1 MAKKKREQSISQYNI
16 LGLNIC
22 GVQRDRFQKDILCIS
37 GISIIIKLTLV
48 FLTTAVFHS
57 FIDLFDIS
65 IYLNYAASIANG
77 QLPYLDFSIEYP
89 ILFLIPVI
97 VPLPFALLT
106 QDPWTYIH
114 VYQIFMVFI
123 DILIAI
129 IVYLIALEIAGRD
142 KAFLAGALYASA
154 FSAAYFVI
162 TKYDAFPTLFMML
175 GLMLTIYGLQKGGY
189 ISIILG
195 FFAKIFPAIALPY
208 VLMYNAERTSVRDS
222 TKKLLICAIPIT
234 LLLFVIPLILS
245 PGSISAYLSA
255 TGGGLSVYVNTP
267 TYTIH
272 ALLSII
278 GLDIAPDVISYG
290 MYALMIL
297 TILYLLSIAY
307 LKKIENS
314 KNLLL
319 FTFLTIFATIFLSKF
334 YSPQYIVW
342 LTPFFAL
349 FLAAHFKEAIMF
361 YIIQIVAYIEFP
373 ILWGVLY
380 ENTQYVSEFGT
391 SGWYGAAGF
400 FMMKFIIVLF
410 IIYHIIILNES
421 FRKKVIPGI
430 LFKSK

>member
-1 MAKKKREQSISQYNI
+1 MAKKKREQLITQIQFLGLSISK
-16 LGLNIC
+16 
-22 GVQRDRFQKDILCIS
+22 VQRDQFQKDILCLL
-37 GISIIIKLTLV
+37 GISIITKLALV

-57 FIDLFDIS
+57 FIDLFDIT

-89 ILFLIPVI
+89 ILFLIPAL

-114 VYQIFMVFI
+114 VYQLFMVCI

-142 KAFLAGALYASA
+142 RAFFAGALYASA

-162 TKYDAFPTLFMML
+162 TKYDAFPTLFLML

-195 FFAKIFPAIALPY
+195 FFTKVFPAIALPY
-208 VLMYNAERTSVRDS
+208 TLMYNAEKTSFRES
-222 TKKLLICAIPIT
+222 TTSLLKCAIPIA
-234 LLLFVIPLILS
+234 LLLLVVPLFLS
-245 PGSISAYLSA
+245 PGSISAYISA

-278 GLDIAPDVISYG
+278 GLHISPEVISYG

-297 TILYLLSIAY
+297 TILSLLTIAY
-307 LKKIENS
+307 IRKIESN

-319 FTFLTIFATIFLSKF
+319 FTFLTIFATIFFSKF

-342 LTPFFAL
+342 LTPFLAL
-349 FLAAHFKEAIMF
+349 FLAAHFKEAILF
-361 YIIQIVAYIEFP
+361 YIIQIIAYLEFP
-373 ILWGVLY
+373 LLWGVLY
-380 ENTQYVSEFGT
+380 ENTRYVSDIGAP
-391 SGWYGAAGF
+391 GWYMAAGF
-400 FMMKFIIVLF
+400 FTIKFIIILY
-410 IIYHIIILNES
+410 IIYYIIISNAD
-421 FRKKVIPGI
+421 FRKKIIPEI
-430 LFKSK
+430 QSK